1 MEIPHGVCKAYLIDP
16 TIASLGPRARGPL
29 RSKGGYAIWSS
40 CSGSLLHCSALH
52 LAQNLS
58 QTARHVVRSL
68 LAPIVPLEVLEE
80 ADEEGV
86 DRHGVDG
93 EEGGGDEVA
102 AKGDR
107 HHRGEKVVKHWHP
120 FAHLFIPVRVI
131 PNSIMYKRSIIL
143 PQPNLRDVTM
153 EGKVRG

>member
-1 MEIPHGVCKAYLIDP
+1 MEIPHGVSKAYLIDP

-29 RSKGGYAIWSS
+29 RSKGGSSAIWSS
-40 CSGSLLHCSALH
+40 RSGSLLHCSALH

-102 AKGDR
+102 AEGDC

-120 FAHLFIPVRVI
+120 FAHLFIPVK
-131 PNSIMYKRSIIL
+131 SYSKFY
-143 PQPNLRDVTM
+143 
-153 EGKVRG
+153 